1 VIDEKEPAMTDH
13 KTDPTS
19 DAARSDPAVADK
31 DREKLKKA
39 AEDGLRDSRG
49 KLPKNEV

>member
-1 VIDEKEPAMTDH
+1 MTED

-31 DREKLKKA
+31 EREKLRKA
-39 AEDGLRDSRG
+39 AEDGLRDSKG
-49 KLPKNEV
+49 KLPKDEV

>member
-1 VIDEKEPAMTDH
+1 MTED

-31 DREKLKKA
+31 EREKLRKA
-39 AEDGLRDSRG
+39 AEDGLRDAKG
-49 KLPKNEV
+49 KLPKDEV